1 MSQQHK
7 YAETYRIDVGTDAMM
22 RRMQAMVAYNTMRQ
36 DGEVSGANLLVKR
49 KYSRKHVER
58 NVDSLN
64 PKKNKDMTYYEYGC
78 STDGLREDLGV
89 ANYHDLSLTL
99 WLANLQMMRSVL
111 ALLALA
117 SASGLSRR
125 TGALAVRGG
134 NS

>member
-78 STDGLREDLGV
+78 STDGLRV
-89 ANYHDLSLTL
+89 AGDT
-99 WLANLQMMRSVL
+99 
-111 ALLALA
+111 
-117 SASGLSRR
+117 SASTTRIYLSVDAVV
-125 TGALAVRGG
+125 GDLAV
-134 NS
+134 